1 VAARRTIVVVPARLG
16 SSRLPGKA
24 LAPVLGK
31 PLIIW
36 AWENAV
42 AADVGPVIVATEAPE
57 IAAVISAH
65 GGRAALSGRSHF
77 CGTDRVAELVSM
89 VDPGGVY
96 DAVVNFQGDIVSL
109 PKTAVAAALALLD
122 DDRVDIGTLAAPLQ
136 PERAED
142 PNVVKIVATALS
154 SDRVRALYFTR
165 ARAPW
170 GEGAYLAH
178 SGVYAFRRNRLEDF
192 AARPPSPL
200 ERRERLE
207 QLRALEA
214 GWRIDAALLDKA
226 AASVDTKED
235 LEPPGVA
242 ALLREEK

>member
-1 VAARRTIVVVPARLG
+1 VVPARLG

-31 PLIIW
+31 PLILW

-42 AADVGPVIVATEAPE
+42 AADVGPVFVATEAPE

-65 GGRAALSGRSHF
+65 GGRAELSGRSHF

-89 VDPGGVY
+89 IDPDGVY

-109 PKTAVAAALALLD
+109 PKAAVAAALALLD
-122 DDRVDIGTLAAPLQ
+122 DDSVDIGTLAAPLQ

-154 SDRVRALYFTR
+154 PDRVRALYFTR
-165 ARAPW
+165 GRAPW
-170 GEGAYLAH
+170 GDGAYLAH

-235 LEPPGVA
+235 IEPLGVA